1 MNSPWKLILLLV
13 GIFLAGI
20 ITGAVIDRRV
30 VLGPKPSKEHRST
43 VAVEQW
49 APKHLKRLEDGL
61 DLDAAQAEAVRPI
74 IRRNMEELDRLR
86 TYSRS
91 ETSSIFERMDRE
103 IGDKLTPEQRAKFEQ
118 MNKENRERMKRNE
131 PREVQSNG
139 VPRPPPKEG
148 ELPPPPPEKSG
159 EPKK

>member
-1 MNSPWKLILLLV
+1 MNRPWKLILLLA
-13 GIFLAGI
+13 GIFLAGV
-20 ITGAVIDRRV
+20 ITGAVVDRRV
-30 VLGPKPSKEHRST
+30 MLGPKPAKEHRST

-61 DLDAAQAEAVRPI
+61 DLSAAQAEAVRPI

-91 ETSSIFERMDRE
+91 ETSNIFERMERE
-103 IGDKLTPEQRAKFEQ
+103 VSEKLTPEQRAKFEQ
-118 MNKENRERMKRNE
+118 MNKENRERMKKNE
-131 PREVQSNG
+131 PRDATSNG
-139 VPRPPPKEG
+139 ARPPKDG
-148 ELPPPPPEKSG
+148 ESPPPPPAKSG